1 MPHWD
6 ERIRGERLAVLMSE
20 APSIRLL
27 DDAVLVKID
36 KPERM
41 SASKKLILPDNAK
54 RQPHELY
61 QATVLATGPGAL
73 RTKDGKRNPME
84 VQFGDTVLVYWASM
98 ELEVTELFSKDGS
111 EMRVISE
118 KSIQMAWSS

>member
-1 MPHWD
+1 MPHFD

-20 APSIRLL
+20 TPSIRLL
-27 DDAVLVKID
+27 DDAVLIKID

-41 SASKKLILPDNAK
+41 SASKKLILPDSAQ

-118 KSIQMAWSS
+118 KAIQGVIH